1 MSALRSD
8 HMTGTGT
15 DSMIAS
21 KVLSSLFQLH
31 LSFHV
36 AVLLRPFVRK
46 CLQTV
51 EYSHV
56 SKRVY
61 TLQQGVEI
69 VFFSKIFSIFNSNV
83 FQWMYSGFIATKTN
97 TTL

>member
-15 DSMIAS
+15 DSIIAS
-21 KVLSSLFQLH
+21 KVLFSLFQLH

-69 VFFSKIFSIFNSNV
+69 VFFLKFLAFLIQKCFSGCIV
-83 FQWMYSGFIATKTN
+83 A
-97 TTL
+97 L